1 MTYDTAREWERE
13 AERIGEMMVRKSG
26 GAWKLEKCGCK
37 NVKPLYNPRWM
48 FEPRDEGVKRV
59 FVGIRP
65 AGDPCEPLEDNPS
78 GDMLEYLDDCPS
90 DRPHNQW
97 IDGHWGGRGPTHQSL
112 VQRVFESLYGKGGW
126 KRELRATPS
135 FNVCPLR
142 VKDYPPL
149 CSKVYDKSEAL
160 FLDMVEGLRPQ
171 TIICNGTGE
180 WTPWRALNPKNVR
193 SWRIGE
199 DLPRRPFLR
208 HGEYKIGEGSVARVI
223 GFPALTGQVRY
234 YDRPSLM
241 RLLETHRDKLI
252 GHESP

>member
-59 FVGIRP
+59 FVGIHP
-65 AGDPCEPLEDNPS
+65 AGDPYNPLADNPN

-97 IDGHWGGRGPTHQSL
+97 IDGDWGGKGPDHQDK
-112 VQRVFESLYGKGGW
+112 VEEVFKSLYGDDGW

-142 VKDYPPL
+142 
-149 CSKVYDKSEAL
+149 SKGAADLPKEVWDDSVEW
-160 FLDMVEGLRPQ
+160 FLRVLVHLRPM
-171 TIICNGTGE
+171 TIICNSSADSGRS
-180 WTPWRALNPKNVR
+180 PWVEIKTRFGIESV
-193 SWRIGE
+193 E
-199 DLPRRPFLR
+199 RRP
-208 HGEYKIGEGSVARVI
+208 KIGTASLKWGTVSGLSAGGTLVI
-223 GFPALTGQVRY
+223 GVNQRSSNAVYGYL
-234 YDRPSLM
+234 SELSA
-241 RLLETHRDKLI
+241 KLDI
-252 GHESP
+252 A